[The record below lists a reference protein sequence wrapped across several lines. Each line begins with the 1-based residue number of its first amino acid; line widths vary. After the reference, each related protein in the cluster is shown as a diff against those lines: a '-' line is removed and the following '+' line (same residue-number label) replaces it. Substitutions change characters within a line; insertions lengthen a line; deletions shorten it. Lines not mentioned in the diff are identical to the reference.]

1 MRCSE
6 CPLDVNEELFE
17 SLRAWRYDRA
27 KIADVP
33 AFVIFTDATLEA
45 IAALRPKNN
54 QELLTI
60 SGIGARKLEEYGVE
74 VLGVPAQRCLI
85 RSRHRGA
92 QYSCLRLPL
101 KTPA

>member
-74 VLGVPAQRCLI
+74 VLAIVAL
-85 RSRHRGA
+85 S
-92 QYSCLRLPL
+92 
-101 KTPA
+101 TPA